1 MIAAPLI
8 SSAVWL
14 VLIAAALQ
22 DLWRLRIS
30 NILPVLLILL
40 FPLSRAPSC
49 CTSPPCPLWVWRVG
63 FETDLWQNAALFA
76 FALSVGLL
84 LFARRWLGGGDV
96 KLFAA
101 VALWFDFH
109 GAPYLL
115 LAITIGGGLLGLL
128 FIMVRRVLPLTMLER
143 SNWACLKPKG
153 PIPYGI
159 AIAAGTILCSHLYG
173 FNPAPPRDIG
183 TILAAPI
190 KAN

>member
-40 FPLSRAPSC
+40 F
-49 CTSPPCPLWVWRVG
+49 PLWVWRVG